1 MAPAIQTVLAALLI
15 LLNPSRL
22 YAQTAYH
29 QPTQASGTIH
39 SWGSAQMSEL
49 MRLWERDFRRDHPT
63 VVFQDKLNGTVSGM
77 AGLYSGAAD
86 LALMGREIW
95 PAETMAFEQVTGHS
109 PAGIKVAIGSFDVPT
124 KADALA
130 VFVHRDN
137 PVSKLTLAQLKTI
150 FGCGDAT
157 ATVSRWGDLGITGAL
172 AERPILTY
180 GYKLD
185 NAAAIFFKTVV
196 LKSMEWR
203 CGIHTFANSTDPN
216 GKRIDSGQLIIDA
229 LSRDPAGIAISNSHY
244 ATGEVKPVA
253 LSLAADSGAVLPTRE
268 SIANGS
274 YPLAR
279 AVYIFFNRNPEKPPE
294 PRLREFLRFVLSAE
308 GQQDVAHEG
317 AYLPLPESERL
328 EQLNALTV
336 ALR

>member
-1 MAPAIQTVLAALLI
+1 
-15 LLNPSRL
+15 
-22 YAQTAYH
+22 
-29 QPTQASGTIH
+29 
-39 SWGSAQMSEL
+39 MSEL
-49 MRLWERDFRRDHPT
+49 MRLWERDFRRYHSA
-63 VVFQDKLNGTVSGM
+63 VSFQDKLNGTVSGM
-77 AGLYSGAAD
+77 AGLYSGVAD

-109 PAGIKVAIGSFDVPT
+109 PTGIKVAIGSFDVPT

-137 PVSKLTLAQLKTI
+137 PVSKLTLAQLQTI

-157 ATVSRWGDLGITGAL
+157 ANVSRWGDLGITGAL

-185 NAAAIFFKTVV
+185 NAAAIFFKTLV
-196 LKSMEWR
+196 LKKMEWR

-216 GKRIDSGQLIIDA
+216 GRRIDSGQLIIDA

-253 LSLAADSGAVLPTRE
+253 LSLTADSAAVLPTKE

-279 AVYIFFNRNPEKPPE
+279 AVYIFFNRDPGKPPE
-294 PRLREFLRFVLSAE
+294 PLLREFLRFVLSAE
-308 GQQDVAHEG
+308 GQQDVGREG
-317 AYLPLPESERL
+317 AYFPLPQSDRL
-328 EQLNALTV
+328 EQLNALTA